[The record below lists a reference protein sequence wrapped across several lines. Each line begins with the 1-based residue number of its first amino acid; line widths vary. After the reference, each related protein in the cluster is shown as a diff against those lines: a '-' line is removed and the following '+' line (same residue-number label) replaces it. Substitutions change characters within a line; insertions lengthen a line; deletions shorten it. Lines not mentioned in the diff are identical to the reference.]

1 MPWNKRALSYSQPL
15 IPSFLLPSHSNPETT
30 VQLNPNKVFH
40 LVLALLGGLVLL
52 FIIGPLLGMV
62 LSTSPNQLF
71 EAASEPEVRQSIGLT
86 LWVSMAATI
95 VFAVFAVPFAWLMAR
110 KHFRFKRLV
119 SGIIDL
125 PVVIPHSAAGIAVLG
140 FISRD
145 SVVGK
150 MASSIGVDLVGNPAG
165 IALAMAFVSIPFLI
179 NAARDGFAAVPERLE
194 KAALNLGASHFRV
207 FMSVSLPLAW
217 RSVVSGFIMMFAR
230 GMSEFGAVIIV
241 AYHPMIAPVMIYERF
256 SAFGL
261 AYARPVAVLFL
272 AVCLVFFV
280 VLRLFSSKI
289 GTNGNASAR

>member
-1 MPWNKRALSYSQPL
+1 MVL
-15 IPSFLLPSHSNPETT
+15 IF
-30 VQLNPNKVFH
+30 
-40 LVLALLGGLVLL
+40 LGGLVLL

-62 LSTSPNQLF
+62 LATTPAQLF
-71 EAASEPEVRQSIGLT
+71 EAAAEEEVRRSVWLT
-86 LWVSMAATI
+86 LWVSLAATFI
-95 VFAVFAVPFAWLMAR
+95 FALAAVPFSWLLAR
-110 KHFRFKRLV
+110 KHFRFKQLV

-125 PVVIPHSAAGIAVLG
+125 PIVIPHSAAGIAVLG

-145 SVVGK
+145 SALGK
-150 MASSIGVDLVGNPAG
+150 MASSVGIDFVGNPAG

-179 NAARDGFAAVPERLE
+179 NAARDGFSAVPVRLE

-207 FMSVSLPLAW
+207 FMTISLPLAW
-217 RSVVSGFIMMFAR
+217 RSVVSGFVMMFAR

-272 AVCLVFFV
+272 AVCLVFFIL
-280 VLRLFSSKI
+280 LRLL
-289 GTNGNASAR
+289 TNRMGSHGNAQTR